1 MTTNADIDKRLD
13 KIESRQTEFRESV
26 DSIMVNQSDQIN
38 KINKIHFLLAGAGSE
53 YKNGGMCAD
62 FKEIKKKVR
71 KNTLWRISITAA
83 GTAVLGLISFIF
95 TKLAK

>member
-26 DSIMVNQSDQIN
+26 DSIMVNQGNQISTLN
-38 KINKIHFLLAGAGSE
+38 EIHFYLKGTK
-53 YKNGGMCAD
+53 YNGGMVAEV
-62 FKEIKKKVR
+62 KTLKKKVR
-71 KNTLWRISITAA
+71 KNTIWRISITAA
-83 GTAVLGLISFIF
+83 GTAIIGLISFIF

>member
-1 MTTNADIDKRLD
+1 MTTNADIYKRLD
-13 KIESRQTEFRESV
+13 KIESRQSEFRQSV
-26 DSIMVNQSDQIN
+26 DTIMVNQGGQIDKMN
-38 KINKIHFLLAGAGSE
+38 QIHFLLAGTE
-53 YKNGGMCAD
+53 YGNGGMCKE

-71 KNTLWRISITAA
+71 RNTLWRISITAA

>member
-1 MTTNADIDKRLD
+1 MTTNADIFKRLD
-13 KIESRQTEFRESV
+13 KIEGRQTEFRESV
-26 DSIMVNQSDQIN
+26 DSIMVNQGNQIN
-38 KINKIHFLLAGAGSE
+38 KMNQIHFLLAGTE
-53 YKNGGMCAD
+53 YENGGMYKD
-62 FKEIKKKVR
+62 FKELKKKVR